1 MTAPTGVAPIK
12 QALVKALRANTSLKD
27 AINNEIHE
35 GVVPRDAEYPYLVYD
50 VAYAPHQYYWGGDT
64 LRAGFDIFIVSDD
77 QVEAHN
83 LDQSVSDTLHD
94 AVLDLS
100 EESGQTGLYC
110 RRRADMSSAD
120 LDAAGK
126 KVYQMGGTYE
136 IWTDQKTE

>member
-1 MTAPTGVAPIK
+1 MAGPTGVASVK
-12 QALVKALRANTSLKD
+12 QALVRALRANAALK
-27 AINNEIHE
+27 AALSNEIHE

-50 VAYAPHQYYWGGDT
+50 VVYAPHEYYWGGDT

-77 QVEAHN
+77 QVEAHT

-94 AVLDLS
+94 AVLDFEVS
-100 EESGQTGLYC
+100 SGQTGLYC

-136 IWTDQKTE
+136 IWTDQNI

>member
-1 MTAPTGVAPIK
+1 MTAPTGVAPVK
-12 QALVKALRANTSLKD
+12 QALVKALRANAALK
-27 AINNEIHE
+27 AAVSNEIHE

-50 VAYAPHQYYWGGDT
+50 VVYAPHEYYWGGSS
-64 LRAGFDIFIVSDD
+64 LRVGFDIFIVSDD

-83 LDQSVSDTLHD
+83 LDQSVADTLHD
-94 AVLDLS
+94 AVLDLGS
-100 EESGQTGLYC
+100 SGQTGLYC

-136 IWTDQKTE
+136 IWTDQSI